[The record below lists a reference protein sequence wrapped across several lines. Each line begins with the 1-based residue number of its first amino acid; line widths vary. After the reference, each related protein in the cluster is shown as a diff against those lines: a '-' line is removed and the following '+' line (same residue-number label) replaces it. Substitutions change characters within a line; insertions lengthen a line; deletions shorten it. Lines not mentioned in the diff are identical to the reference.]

1 VIQAMPDVVL
11 IRCASYDAQAVEEAL
26 RRGIGLLGGAERFA
40 GKAERILLKPS
51 LLAADPPE
59 RGTATHPAVFR
70 AACRIFKET
79 GARVSYGDSPAQG
92 SPLAAAR
99 RAGLHEVAVT
109 EGVPLADFVTPVEV
123 RHAVGRQNRRFV
135 IARAVA
141 EADGLISLPK
151 LKTHGLMRVTGCVKN
166 QFGCVPGFL
175 KAEFHARLPDAS
187 SFARMLVDL
196 NSLVAPRLYIL
207 DGVYGMEGNGPRN
220 GSCRK
225 MNILLLSDDPVA
237 LDATLC
243 RLIDLDPQLV
253 PTIVHGEEL
262 GCWTARE
269 DRIRLLGDSFPLPS
283 WPDFAANRDPLRQG
297 SRGGSPLAKALIAV
311 TGTKPGR
318 RLTERLFLAK
328 PSLDASLCTR
338 CGTCIQICPLDPKA
352 IAWPE
357 GDTRRAPRHD
367 RRRCIRCFCCQET
380 CPTGA
385 ISIKHT
391 PLRNLLVGR

>member
-1 VIQAMPDVVL
+1 MPDVVL
-11 IRCASYDAQAVEEAL
+11 VRCASYDAQAVEEAL
-26 RRGIGLLGGAERFA
+26 RRGIGLLGGAGRFA
-40 GKAERILLKPS
+40 GKDERILLKPN

-59 RGTATHPAVFR
+59 KCATTHPAVFR
-70 AACRIFKET
+70 AACRIFKES

-109 EGVPLADFVTPVEV
+109 EGVPLADFETSVEV
-123 RHAVGRQNRRFV
+123 RHPGGRQNRRFT

-141 EADGLISLPK
+141 DADGLISLPK
-151 LKTHGLMRVTGCVKN
+151 LKTHGLLRVTGCVKN
-166 QFGCVPGFL
+166 QLGCVPGFL
-175 KAEFHARLPDAS
+175 KAEFHARLPEAS

-196 NSLVAPRLYIL
+196 DSLVAPRLYIL

-225 MNILLLSDDPVA
+225 MNILLLSADPIA

-243 RLIDLDPQLV
+243 RLIDLDVRLV
-253 PTIVHGEEL
+253 PTIACGEEL
-262 GCWTARE
+262 GSGEARE
-269 DRIRLLGDSFPLPS
+269 ERIRLLGDAFPLPC
-283 WPDFAANRDPLRQG
+283 WPDFRVNRSRSYQRG
-297 SRGGSPLAKALIAV
+297 SRGGSRLAKALIAF
-311 TGTKPGR
+311 TESRAGR

-328 PSLDASLCTR
+328 PALDASLCAR
-338 CGTCIQICPLDPKA
+338 CGDCIQICPLDPKA

-357 GDTRRAPRHD
+357 GDTRGAPRHD
-367 RRRCIRCFCCQET
+367 HRRCIRCFCCQEI

-385 ISIKHT
+385 ISIRHT
-391 PLRNLLVGR
+391 PLRNLLIGR